1 MDNLVG
7 ESLPSADKIA
17 ALLKKCVELR
27 AEVSKL
33 GIVLSPEQRKRRL
46 RMRRGAMPLVP
57 LLISLVK
64 KHGLEVA
71 SVPIAGMQADARL
84 STELSP
90 FEDHVTALEQL
101 IVDTITEAEHELW
114 QAFLMYYGI
123 LKSAAVR
130 IPELKAELRPIEELL
145 AQDRRKPPEPGNPP
159 TP

>member
-7 ESLPSADKIA
+7 DNLPSADKMA

-46 RMRRGAMPLVP
+46 RMRKGALPLVP
-57 LLISLVK
+57 LLMSLVQ

-71 SVPIAGMQADARL
+71 SVPLAGMQADARL
-84 STELSP
+84 SAELSP

-145 AQDRRKPPEPGNPP
+145 AQDRKKPPEPGNPP

>member
-7 ESLPSADKIA
+7 DNLPSADKIA
-17 ALLKKCVELR
+17 ALLKKCIELR
-27 AEVSKL
+27 TEVSKL

-46 RMRRGAMPLVP
+46 RMRKGALSLVP
-57 LLISLVK
+57 LLMSLVSR
-64 KHGLEVA
+64 HGLEVA
-71 SVPIAGMQADARL
+71 SVPLAGMQADARL
-84 STELSP
+84 ATELSP

-114 QAFLMYYGI
+114 QGFLMYYGI

-130 IPELKAELRPIEELL
+130 IPELKAELRPIEDLL
-145 AQDRRKPPEPGNPP
+145 AQERKKPQEPGNPP